1 MNTVIKGG
9 LVCFS
14 ASDEAGR
21 ALSPLEIHAGSPE
34 ESPTMSDPATRAK
47 PIYVAVQDYLLDLI
61 NGPDY
66 GPGDRIPSERVL
78 ADTLAINR
86 MTVRK
91 AIDKLVERNLL
102 ERNGTSGTRVPLVQ
116 VTRPIALGASLG
128 ITRIVRNAGGNPG
141 NKLLH
146 FGEEPA
152 TETIARRLGVPPGTS
167 LIMFRRLRTVNSEPF
182 SIETSYLPAARFGQ
196 LGAEDFVAG
205 QSLYDLLKARYG
217 VEASARDREIGV
229 GTANDFEARL
239 LALSPGS
246 PTLVLRLVARDSDGV
261 AVEYMKSV
269 NHPHHVVFRNSTLSA
284 QD

>member
-1 MNTVIKGG
+1 MNTVIKDG

-14 ASDEAGR
+14 ASCEAGR
-21 ALSPLEIHAGSPE
+21 ALSHMNTDAGSPDE
-34 ESPTMSDPATRAK
+34 TPIMRDPVNRAK
-47 PIYVAVQDYLLDLI
+47 PIYVAVQDHLLGLI

-116 VTRPIALGASLG
+116 VARPIELGASLG
-128 ITRIVRNAGGNPG
+128 MTRIVRNAGGNPG
-141 NKLLH
+141 SKLLH

-152 TETIARRLGVPPGTS
+152 SESIASQLDIAPGTN
-167 LIMFRRLRTVNSEPF
+167 LIMFRRLRTMNSEPF
-182 SIETSYLPAARFGQ
+182 SIETSYLPAARFSQ
-196 LGAEDFVAG
+196 LAAEDFLAG
-205 QSLYDLLKARYG
+205 QSLYELLKSRYG
-217 VEASARDREIGV
+217 LDVSAREREIGV
-229 GTANDFEARL
+229 GTASEFEARL
-239 LALSPGS
+239 LSLAPGS
-246 PTLVLRLVARDSDGV
+246 STLVLRLVARDSDGTPI
-261 AVEYMKSV
+261 EYMKSV
-269 NHPHHVVFRNSTLSA
+269 NHPHHVVFRNATPSA

>member
-1 MNTVIKGG
+1 MDAKT
-9 LVCFS
+9 
-14 ASDEAGR
+14 
-21 ALSPLEIHAGSPE
+21 GSPE
-34 ESPTMSDPATRAK
+34 ETSAMRDPVNRAK
-47 PIYVAVQDYLLDLI
+47 PIYVAVQDYLLGLI

-116 VTRPIALGASLG
+116 VTRPIELGATLG

-141 NKLLH
+141 SKLLH

-152 TETIARRLGVPPGTS
+152 SEAIARRLDLAPGTS
-167 LIMFRRLRTVNSEPF
+167 LIMFRRLRTVNAEPF
-182 SIETSYLPAARFGQ
+182 SIETSYLPAARFTE
-196 LGAEDFVAG
+196 LVAEDFVAG
-205 QSLYDLLKARYG
+205 QSLYELLKTRYG
-217 VEASARDREIGV
+217 VEASAREREIGV
-229 GTANDFEARL
+229 GTATEFEARQ
-239 LALSPGS
+239 LALAAGS

-269 NHPHHVVFRNSTLSA
+269 NHPHHVVFRNSTPSA